1 MSHGIVR
8 SLHLKHKTE
17 AEWRRTEKHL
27 RDLTYPLYLYLA
39 KENAKTSGT
48 QREKG
53 CDETGTL
60 GNRDI
65 NIILMK

>member
-1 MSHGIVR
+1 MQRQVV
-8 SLHLKHKTE
+8 
-17 AEWRRTEKHL
+17 
-27 RDLTYPLYLYLA
+27 
-39 KENAKTSGT
+39 T

-65 NIILMK
+65 NIRAVEGILIECNFYEVLLVKGIRA